1 MAGGAPTKY
10 KEEYAEQAFKY
21 KLLGATDEE
30 MAGFFEVSVKTL
42 NNWKHEHPEFLQSI
56 KDGGANADA
65 NVSKSLYK
73 RATGYKYTETTK
85 EVNEAGQIAVS
96 KIVVKE
102 VAPDTNAGMRWL
114 GNRRRNTW
122 REKQAPLPIKF
133 EFDKDADPSQQ
144 AIQIMEAASK
154 GQVTMEAAQ
163 SFLASLANAMK
174 IVEVDDHG
182 KRLDELENSMGI
194 DNG

>member
-30 MAGFFEVSVKTL
+30 MAGFFEVSVKTFY
-42 NNWKHEHPEFLQSI
+42 NWKDEHPEFLQAI
-56 KDGGANADA
+56 KAGGADADA
-65 NVSKSLYK
+65 NVGKSLYS
-73 RATGYKYTETTK
+73 RANGYHYKETT
-85 EVNEAGQIAVS
+85 EERTDEGL
-96 KIVVKE
+96 VVTKVVE
-102 VAPDTNAGMRWL
+102 KYQAPDTGAAALWL
-114 GNRRRNTW
+114 GNRNPNRW
-122 REKQAPLPIKF
+122 RTKQAPLPIKF